1 MKNSPVNQQH
11 GESYDDWKYRL
22 LIGKKNKEYDI
33 TWREITTRLG
43 LSCSP
48 NYTRNVASAIT
59 SYDEY
64 LKKKHPGK
72 ENYTDKID
80 NIDNKIFELKKQ
92 KNKMYDQRR
101 MLNTELR
108 NISRTE
114 HLEAEMKKAV
124 KELGKMRP
132 LDIKFENFCGTP
144 EKEAVLLISDWH
156 VGMVTD
162 NFSNVYNT
170 AVFKERVEKLTE
182 TTISNMYQQRVNKIN
197 IFSLGDIVNG
207 LIHVT
212 TRINNEEDIV
222 HQCMIAGETLAEM
235 LATFSSFFEVNV
247 FWARGNHE
255 RVTPRRQESITRE
268 SFSDMILWFLK
279 ARLQYNERINFIE
292 NKMNDEIITA
302 EILGNKIIACHGHK
316 EKLNKALENLS
327 LMLKIFPDYIFLGHF
342 HSSAEREIQGAE
354 VIVNGSLCGTD
365 DFAVS
370 IRKTAHASQKLLFF
384 TKEGRICTY
393 NIRLD

>member
-1 MKNSPVNQQH
+1 MKNSPVNQQA

-22 LIGKKNKEYDI
+22 LIGKKNKKYDI
-33 TWREITTRLG
+33 TWREIAIRLG
-43 LSCSP
+43 LTCSP
-48 NYTRNVASAIT
+48 NYARNFASAI
-59 SYDEY
+59 SAYDEY
-64 LKKKHPGK
+64 LKKKHQDG
-72 ENYTDKID
+72 ESHADNFDKL
-80 NIDNKIFELKKQ
+80 DNKIFELQKQ
-92 KNKMYDQRR
+92 KNKMYDQKR

-114 HLEAEMKKAV
+114 HLENEMKKAV
-124 KELGKMRP
+124 LTLEKKRP
-132 LDIKFENFCGTP
+132 LNIEFKDIKGDSA
-144 EKEAVLLISDWH
+144 KEAVLLLSDWH

-162 NFSNVYNT
+162 NFQNTYNNT
-170 AVFKERVEKLTE
+170 VLRQRVEKLIVSTV
-182 TTISNMYQQRVNKIN
+182 SYMHQQGARKIN
-197 IFSLGDIVNG
+197 VFSLGDIVNG

-235 LATFSSFFEVNV
+235 LATLSSFFEVNV

-255 RVTPRRQESITRE
+255 RMTPKRQESITRE
-268 SFSDMILWFLK
+268 SFSDMILWYLK
-279 ARLQYNERINFIE
+279 ARLEYNNRIMFVE
-292 NKMNDEIITA
+292 NTMNDEIITTK
-302 EILGNKIIACHGHK
+302 ILGNQIIACHGHK
-316 EKLNKALENLS
+316 EKLNKTLENLS

-370 IRKTAHASQKLLFF
+370 IRRTAHASQKLLFF
-384 TKEGRICTY
+384 SEEGRICTY